1 MADLVAGGS
10 VDPEEALGDREAVL
24 MVAVPA
30 DVVVDQ
36 VDQVDQVAAPLVR

>member
-10 VDPEEALGDREAVL
+10 VDPEEALGDPEAVL

-36 VDQVDQVAAPLVR
+36 VDQVAAPLVR